1 MYNSIR
7 HNKTTGSV
15 VTIGSYAEMLDA
27 MNAVKAD
34 YVNMMFASSD
44 AQAFMC
50 STGYD
55 DLRMEYATYITA
67 CDGGIDFA
75 WYVKRA

>member
-1 MYNSIR
+1 MYNAIR
-7 HNKTTGSV
+7 CNETLGSTV
-15 VTIGSYAEMLDA
+15 NLGSYAECVDA

-44 AQAFMC
+44 AEAFVR

-55 DLRMEYATYITA
+55 TLQVEYATYITA
-67 CDGGIDFA
+67 CAGENNLT
-75 WYVKRA
+75 WYVEQE